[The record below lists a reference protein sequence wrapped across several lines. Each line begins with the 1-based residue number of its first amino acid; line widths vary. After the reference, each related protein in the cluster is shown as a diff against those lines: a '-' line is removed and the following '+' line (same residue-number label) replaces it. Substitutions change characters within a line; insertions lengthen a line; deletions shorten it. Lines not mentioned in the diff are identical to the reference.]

1 MVTPHL
7 HQQLTGGIGS
17 ILHERRHAD
26 RVIERMLRP
35 LPPHAPQRALIAETV
50 YSVVR
55 HLRRLLWALGEQ
67 EAFDL
72 EHIGACIRAWWV
84 LQEVPLPP
92 TLRRGIPP
100 RQQLLARWEHP
111 PSRAVRYSI
120 PDWLDQYGAAQCG
133 TRWDAILA
141 SLNKPPQ
148 LVLRTNTLQT
158 SRSELVRLLESS
170 GIAATAHP
178 FAPEAILLER
188 YANVFALEPFHAGMF
203 EMQDAAS
210 QAMAHLLG
218 PAPGMRVVDA
228 CAGSGGKTLHLAAL
242 MQNKGK
248 IIALDTAAWKLDAL
262 RRRAARAGVSIIETR
277 SITSTKTIKRLDG
290 SAERLL
296 LDLPCSGSG
305 VWRRN
310 PDGKWHLGPE
320 DLPRLQTQQRDI
332 LQRYLSMLAPGG
344 RALLCTC
351 SIFPDEGER
360 HLEWLTS
367 RRPQLRSI
375 AHGRFDPAEHS
386 TDGFFWALLQRE

>member
-7 HQQLTGGIGS
+7 HKQLARGIAG
-17 ILHERRHAD
+17 ILNERRHGD

-35 LPPHAPQRALIAETV
+35 LPLHAPQRALVAETV
-50 YSVVR
+50 YGVVR
-55 HLRRLLWALGEQ
+55 HLRRLFWALGKQ

-84 LQEVPLPP
+84 LHEVPLPP

-120 PDWLDQYGAAQCG
+120 PDWLDQYGAAQCAE
-133 TRWDAILA
+133 RWEAILA

-158 SRSELVRLLESS
+158 SRSELVRLLENS

-210 QAMAHLLG
+210 QAMAHILD

-248 IIALDTAAWKLDAL
+248 IIALDIAAWKLTEL

-277 SITSTKTIKRLDG
+277 PITSTKTIKRLDG
-290 SAERLL
+290 TAERLL

-332 LQRYLSMLAPGG
+332 VQRYLSMLAPGG
-344 RALLCTC
+344 RVLLCTC

-360 HLEWLTS
+360 HLEWLVQ
-367 RRPQLRSI
+367 RCPQMRML

-386 TDGFFWALLQRE
+386 TDGFFWALLLRE